1 MVRQIQVDKGLLALT
16 NTITIHLDTR
26 ENLTLYLLSSHD
38 NPINE
43 NVVVPV
49 SCFTNDLN

>member
-1 MVRQIQVDKGLLALT
+1 VVRQIKVDKGLLALI

-26 ENLTLYLLSSHD
+26 ENPTLYFLSSHD
-38 NPINE
+38 NPINA

-49 SCFTNDLN
+49 SCFTNDLQ